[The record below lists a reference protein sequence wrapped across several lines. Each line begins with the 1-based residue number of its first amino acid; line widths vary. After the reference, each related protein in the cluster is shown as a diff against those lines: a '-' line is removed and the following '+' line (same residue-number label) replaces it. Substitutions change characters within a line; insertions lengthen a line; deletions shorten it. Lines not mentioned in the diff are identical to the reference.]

1 MDNKTR
7 VIVSL
12 AATIVLL
19 PVAYFVAKR
28 VTKADEELWLAT
40 TGPVSDET
48 IIIHEDK

>member
-28 VTKADEELWLAT
+28 VTEADDELWQAT
-40 TGPVSDET
+40 TGPVSEET
-48 IIIHEDK
+48 ITIQEDK